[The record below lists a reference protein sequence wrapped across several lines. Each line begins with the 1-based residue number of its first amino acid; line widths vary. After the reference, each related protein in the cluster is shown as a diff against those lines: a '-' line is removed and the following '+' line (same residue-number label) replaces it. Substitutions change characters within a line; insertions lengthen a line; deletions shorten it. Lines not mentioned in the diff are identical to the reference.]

1 MNSWIFQINFYYQED
16 SFLWMDL
23 IEQKI
28 PSNQPQDYYN
38 KQLEKINEEISNLS
52 ILKDYKSLKEQYSFF
67 YDKLDK
73 KKDEI
78 NKKLKY
84 NEDEKKRK
92 EIEKQIDSLK
102 KEVRELKLRKEIEQW
117 RLNYLQKLNSLNKRK
132 SKIQEEITKIKSEI
146 EELKKINNE
155 DIRKILS
162 NDHPWKNPI
171 SQ

>member
-78 NKKLKY
+78 NKKIKY

-117 RLNYLQKLNSLNKRK
+117 KQF
-132 SKIQEEITKIKSEI
+132 
-146 EELKKINNE
+146 
-155 DIRKILS
+155 
-162 NDHPWKNPI
+162 
-171 SQ
+171 